1 MGATLQAVVGTTA
14 AKGGWGTTRG
24 TQRRAWE
31 RGRRGAYLL
40 TVTVDGGTSTARA
53 ELQAQAP
60 SADRWAAGRAWR
72 GCCAC
77 RGREEV
83 GPNYLD
89 EESGGRGVEWFQLL
103 GNINAALVD
112 WWTQGR
118 GWAVPLREH

>member
-1 MGATLQAVVGTTA
+1 
-14 AKGGWGTTRG
+14 
-24 TQRRAWE
+24 
-31 RGRRGAYLL
+31 
-40 TVTVDGGTSTARA
+40 
-53 ELQAQAP
+53 
-60 SADRWAAGRAWR
+60 
-72 GCCAC
+72 
-77 RGREEV
+77 V